1 MPSDPLSTPSA
12 ALADPPRGAVLSGLA
27 LGETSVT
34 ELAEPFDMSLPAISK
49 HLKVLE
55 HAGLIS
61 RGREAQWR
69 PCRIAPV
76 ALKAVDGWLGNFRR
90 FWDENFNRLDDYLEE
105 LKANQTVK
113 AEPRTKRKPNNKQKP
128 NKQKPNK
135 KKPNK
140 QKQPGRKN

>member
-1 MPSDPLSTPSA
+1 MPSDPLSATFA
-12 ALADPPRGAVLSGLA
+12 ALADPTRRAILSRLS
-27 LGETSVT
+27 LGETSVM

-76 ALKAVDGWLGNFRR
+76 SLRAVDGWLGNFRR

-105 LKANQTVK
+105 LKAIQAAK
-113 AEPRTKRKPNNKQKP
+113 ARPQSKRKNKPKP
-128 NKQKPNK
+128 IKEKQR
-135 KKPNK
+135 
-140 QKQPGRKN
+140 GRKN

>member
-1 MPSDPLSTPSA
+1 MPDHLSTTFA
-12 ALADPPRGAVLSGLA
+12 ALADPTRRAILARLA

-69 PCRIAPV
+69 PCRIAP
-76 ALKAVDGWLGNFRR
+76 ASLKQVDGWLRNFRR
-90 FWDENFNRLDDYLEE
+90 FWDENFNRLDDYLQE
-105 LKANQTVK
+105 LKANETMKVG
-113 AEPRTKRKPNNKQKP
+113 RTKRRARVKKEKQH
-128 NKQKPNK
+128 
-135 KKPNK
+135 
-140 QKQPGRKN
+140 GRKSA